1 MTMHEEDM
9 ILGDADPEFCA
20 LDDNAS
26 LVAEWEL
33 AKAHAATADAEV
45 IRLREMLVKLL
56 PDADESPGGCIG
68 TVNGVARMSYRP
80 HTVRRLSQQRLRQ
93 EFPAV
98 LDVCTVYTTQWAM
111 RSMAAK

>member
-1 MTMHEEDM
+1 MHEEDM
-9 ILGDADPEFCA
+9 ILSDVDPEFCA

-33 AKAHAATADAEV
+33 AKARATDADAEV
-45 IRLREMLVKLL
+45 TRLREMLVKLL
-56 PDADESPGGCIG
+56 PDSEEAPAGCIA
-68 TVNGVARMSYRP
+68 TVNGVARISYRP

-98 LDVCTVYTTQWAM
+98 LDVCTVHATQWAM
-111 RSMAAK
+111 RSMGGEK